1 MIDYHLLD
9 FIDPKD
15 YHWRSLA
22 FISDFCDPTP
32 DTFPGET
39 EVYGS
44 GTLQWSGR
52 SPGGS
57 GTCLPGAAKSFIWT
71 SRYISVVTT

>member
-44 GTLQWSGR
+44 GTLQ
-52 SPGGS
+52 
-57 GTCLPGAAKSFIWT
+57 
-71 SRYISVVTT
+71 